1 MKSPSNAEV
10 HLSKA
15 HIPRKVSHHPFWSL
29 FVLVPLLSICNGFH
43 FTLSTLINRHSLHN
57 STWLSVDCIFIVH
70 IYKSTFKYIKLYIL
84 LFSTLNLN
92 CFNGTLLKCECGNE
106 WEKKC
111 TKAVVSI
118 FNIHRDKNAIWKL
131 IQPRNG
137 MWTFKYIHLPGLI
150 RIYLVTAVYEHLHT
164 HYTEAQRRRNT
175 C

>member
-1 MKSPSNAEV
+1 MPKCIFQRHISPERYLITPFDQF
-10 HLSKA
+10 LSSF
-15 HIPRKVSHHPFWSL
+15 PCCQ
-29 FVLVPLLSICNGFH
+29 FVTA
-43 FTLSTLINRHSLHN
+43 FTLLFQLWTTGTVSTILHD
-57 STWLSVDCIFIVH
+57 SMDESVDCIFIVH

-84 LFSTLNLN
+84 LISTLNLN

-150 RIYLVTAVYEHLHT
+150 RIYLVTAVYEHRGTKTQKHILKF
-164 HYTEAQRRRNT
+164 
-175 C
+175 

>member
-1 MKSPSNAEV
+1 MPKCIFQRHISPERYLITPFDQF
-10 HLSKA
+10 LSSF
-15 HIPRKVSHHPFWSL
+15 PCCQ
-29 FVLVPLLSICNGFH
+29 FVTA
-43 FTLSTLINRHSLHN
+43 FTLLFQLWSTGTVSTILHD
-57 STWLSVDCIFIVH
+57 SMDESVDCIFIVH

-118 FNIHRDKNAIWKL
+118 FNIHRDKMPFESWYS
-131 IQPRNG
+131 RG
-137 MWTFKYIHLPGLI
+137 M
-150 RIYLVTAVYEHLHT
+150 ACEHLNIFIFPGWSEFIWSQL
-164 HYTEAQRRRNT
+164 YMNTEAQRRRNT